1 MLFLS
6 GWAMFGVQWGKI
18 YTKKVLHYSFCL
30 IAHYFFSF
38 LSSSW
43 LLKPVINVT
52 TRYHAKKSWNKMIS
66 FTKLPTIWWKR
77 RMQSRYLLRDL
88 LIYMSIGWNL
98 NFTITERILERWL
111 VESYGLWKYRPWK
124 WRNMSR
130 SAGCFVRRKLRINVI
145 VKTKS
150 TTIFP
155 MVYTLIAHR
164 NDAIKC
170 SKLCSETTRQ
180 RLVVPLE
187 FWTFYVVISMVHD
200 SVGHG
205 KL

>member
-1 MLFLS
+1 
-6 GWAMFGVQWGKI
+6 MFGVQWKKI
-18 YTKKVLHYSFCL
+18 YTKKSAALQFLFNCSLLFF
-30 IAHYFFSF
+30 YFRVF
-38 LSSSW
+38 
-43 LLKPVINVT
+43 VVVMVT
-52 TRYHAKKSWNKMIS
+52 QTRYKRYHSLPRKKSWNKMIS
-66 FTKLPTIWWKR
+66 FKKLPRIWWKR
-77 RMQSRYLLRDL
+77 RMQSRYLLIDL
-88 LIYMSIGWNL
+88 LIDRSIGWNL
-98 NFTITERILERWL
+98 TFKITERILERWL
-111 VESYGLWKYRPWK
+111 VESYGLWNYRPWK

-150 TTIFP
+150 TTIFH
-155 MVYTLIAHR
+155 MVYTLIDHR

-205 KL
+205 KLPPIC